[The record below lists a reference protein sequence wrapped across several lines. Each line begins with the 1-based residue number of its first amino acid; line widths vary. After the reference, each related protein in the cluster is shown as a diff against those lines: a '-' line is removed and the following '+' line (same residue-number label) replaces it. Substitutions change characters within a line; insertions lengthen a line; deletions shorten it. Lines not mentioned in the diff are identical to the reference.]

1 MQLLAIIFGLAAQA
15 VFNSAAPL
23 QVQRSNSNV
32 TNVGTQVDYY
42 EPAKLGGSMLDK
54 ATETAGEPL
63 NVIISGKSSP
73 AVLTKDGI
81 VNYARAIGFSS
92 ECLGLH
98 IGKPQTA
105 NLGDGNGDVPQM
117 IELRQA
123 YGVVSIGSC
132 WESLVGGN
140 HFRVFQQN
148 GPKANSGAMFL
159 AASREMDSPIHHH
172 DIVPNGYDLGRD
184 QLVQGAVGVHK
195 YGKVTYNTTV
205 TNITTLIPPGANGI
219 NHNITLDGMVALLT
233 VQII

>member
-23 QVQRSNSNV
+23 QR
-32 TNVGTQVDYY
+32 TLVDYY
-42 EPAKLGGSMLDK
+42 DPAKLGGSMLDK
-54 ATETAGEPL
+54 ATPTAGEPL

-73 AVLTKDGI
+73 QVLTKGGI

-105 NLGDGNGDVPQM
+105 NLGDGNNDVNQM

-123 YGVVSIGSC
+123 YGVPSIGTC

-140 HFRVFQQN
+140 HFRVYQQN
-148 GPKANSGAMFL
+148 GPQANSGAMFL
-159 AASREMDSPIHHH
+159 AASREWDAPIHHH
-172 DIVPNGYDLGRD
+172 NIVKDGYNLGRD
-184 QLVQGAVGVHK
+184 QLVQAAVGVHK

-205 TNITTLIPPGANGI
+205 TNITTLLPPGANGV
-219 NHNITLDGMVALLT
+219 NHNITQDGMVALLT
-233 VQII
+233 VQVI